1 MKNEILQTLTN
12 LLLADKIIT
21 TAQEVTFETNFQNDL
36 GLDSLEVVEL
46 GMKLED
52 HYHIKET
59 TTNDIPTT
67 VGELIEA
74 IENYISKKP
83 LTTKDIL
90 ESEKSKAM
98 LAIKK
103 DLNRFA
109 NSDQKSMVIVIVKN
123 ENHLLYSM
131 PNVDE
136 NTVSSL
142 LD

>member
-36 GLDSLEVVEL
+36 GVDSLEVVEL
-46 GMKLED
+46 GMKLEN
-52 HYHIKET
+52 HYQINDT
-59 TTNDIPTT
+59 TFNDIPTT

-74 IENYISKKP
+74 IETYISKKP
-83 LTTKDIL
+83 LTTKGIL
-90 ESEKSKAM
+90 ESEKSKTM

-103 DLNRFA
+103 DLNHFA